1 MAMNREQRRLLQ
13 RQGELGPDGE
23 PVQTKKRASSSQPNR
38 KAAAPRT
45 KDERVGPVQFAG
57 EVRSELRKVAWPS
70 RPEVINYSIVVF
82 ITLVIV
88 TAMIYGLDWAFGQL
102 VLLLFDV

>member
-13 RQGELGPDGE
+13 RQGELGDDGE
-23 PVQTKKRASSSQPNR
+23 PVQTKKREAS
-38 KAAAPRT
+38 APRQAPKT
-45 KDERVGPVQFAG
+45 KEERVGPVQFVG
-57 EVRSELRKVAWPS
+57 EVRGELRKVAWPT
-70 RPEVINYSIVVF
+70 RAEVINYSIVVF

-88 TAMIYGLDWAFGQL
+88 TAMIYGLDWLFGQL

>member
-13 RQGELGPDGE
+13 RQGEIGEDGE
-23 PVQTKKRASSSQPNR
+23 AVQTKR
-38 KAAAPRT
+38 KPSGPREAPKT
-45 KDERVGPVQFAG
+45 KEDRVGPVQFAS
-57 EVRSELRKVAWPS
+57 EVRGELRKVAWPT
-70 RPEVINYSIVVF
+70 RAEVINYSIVVF

-88 TAMIYGLDWAFGQL
+88 TAMIYGLDWLFGQL